1 MSIAKKAAAAAEELR
16 AESPRARER
25 RLSAEQIAHAI
36 RQHLRIA
43 RKAKRDQIG
52 IMVNGE
58 HVPAVTT
65 TVLHAGF
72 VPNSYRYG
80 AASDKV
86 TIIGTSASEVT
97 ISAERCSAQ
106 SRPNGRGNN
115 LLVRLKK
122 ANQNTG
128 VILYAEEL

>member
-1 MSIAKKAAAAAEELR
+1 
-16 AESPRARER
+16 
-25 RLSAEQIAHAI
+25 
-36 RQHLRIA
+36 
-43 RKAKRDQIG
+43 
-52 IMVNGE
+52 MVNGE